1 MNLVF
6 IRHGLSKW
14 NVENRFTGW
23 IDVPLAEEG
32 EVEANNKAKNIL
44 EKELFTP
51 DIIFTSYLK
60 RAIQS
65 AEILFQEIP
74 ENFFIKDWRLNERH
88 YGSLQG
94 LNKKD
99 TSEKYGETKVLEWR
113 RSYRVVPPLLD
124 EDSDFNPNHSE
135 LYKDVKDTQPLGES
149 LEDVVNRVKPILD
162 TILSK
167 SLNNN
172 VAVVAHGN
180 SIRAILKI
188 LDDISDQDII
198 GVNIPTAVPI
208 AYEIKSTSIN
218 RIGYLGDKD
227 EILQATKEV
236 AQQALIENKE
246 D

>member
-1 MNLVF
+1 MNLVL

-23 IDVPLAEEG
+23 VDIPLAEEG
-32 EVEANNKAKNIL
+32 VVEANNKAKKIL

-60 RAIQS
+60 RAIQT
-65 AEILFQEIP
+65 AEILFHEIS
-74 ENFFIKDWRLNERH
+74 ETFFIKDWRLNERH

-99 TSEKYGETKVLEWR
+99 TSEKYGEAKVLEWR
-113 RSYRVVPPLLD
+113 RSYKVVPPLLD
-124 EDSDFNPNHSE
+124 EDSDFNPNGSE
-135 LYKDVKDTQPLGES
+135 LYRDVKGKLPLGES

-162 TILSK
+162 IILSK
-167 SLNNN
+167 SVNNK

-198 GVNIPTAVPI
+198 GINIPTAVPI
-208 AYEIKSTSIN
+208 AYEVKSNSIN
-218 RIGYLGDKD
+218 RIGYLGDQD
-227 EILQATKEV
+227 EILRATKEV